1 MKHPSKMLVLSLGL
15 WAFSAGAQ
23 TVDMGPDTPGYRRF
37 MLYPHLEKGL
47 KAMAQG
53 DRSRALAEFEQ
64 ARQLAPN
71 NPIVAM
77 HLAEAYRRFGE
88 PARAEAVLNGLR
100 PRPPA
105 APSRPAVSAA
115 PVVPLALIAEETLT
129 APSAER
135 SATLAM
141 RKASQ
146 VTAGS
151 ARGAGRSRKRGVAQA
166 AKRPNK
172 ADAAYEWAD
181 RAYKTSARGDHEVA
195 ARAARHAV
203 ELAPDNLAYRSL
215 LVYELTLTDQFEA
228 ADAVASQLMAGT
240 VASEI
245 DTELAARQ
253 KLVRQHIAF
262 KNFEAAN
269 NAAAAG
275 QTEAALAFAR
285 QAVEYAP
292 DLMPYRLQWV
302 GLLLGAQ
309 KWPEAEQAASE
320 AIRETGPQA
329 DLLMLRAHALQRSNQ
344 GTMASGLGSSPTV
357 QNARRRAE
365 SAALPKVVCV
375 SHGFFPWCD
384 VLPAEAQPDP
394 AYAAADEAYK
404 AFGAQ
409 NHEMAVSKAREAL
422 QESPDNPQF
431 RVLLVNALLANGELA
446 QTEQEAS
453 DFLSTAADD
462 GEMLALRSR
471 VRYLMGT
478 PALAMADAEAA
489 LRGNHLSVSSEIDL
503 LLQLNRQQQ
512 ARERF
517 AVALRDGELASLPDV
532 EVAYLAVRVGD
543 DAAALD
549 AFDRAASKQALP
561 NTALQDAA
569 YAASRL
575 GRNVASV
582 VYFKQA
588 IDASDSGQ
596 TPLAPQP
603 LFNVRRSVADQTRK
617 GGVYGS
623 VTYRGIAA
631 SGLSLTP
638 GASNDTV
645 QAGLEA
651 YWRPLGYGDGRLLE
665 LYGGLSGTLSS
676 DIGLS
681 TGTSSAQG
689 SLGAR
694 VKPLADANLVLALE
708 RRLKMGS
715 STQDDWLARVGYSW
729 DRGLDLRVD
738 QPDWW
743 TSQVYAEAGRFI
755 ELKQTYATFEG
766 QVGRSFRMDQT
777 SPKLVV
783 FPHLVLGADRN
794 TGYAPGHENAV
805 GAGVGVSVRYWFN
818 EDHYTAPRSYLDAS
832 LQYRDQISGDERAK
846 GVFFRLTLSF

>member
-1 MKHPSKMLVLSLGL
+1 MKHPSTMLVLSLGL

-23 TVDMGPDTPGYRRF
+23 TVDMGDDTPGYRRF

-47 KAMAQG
+47 KAMEQG
-53 DRSRALAEFEQ
+53 NRNRALAEFEQ

-71 NPIVAM
+71 NPMVAM

-88 PARAEAVLNGLR
+88 PARAAAVLNGLR
-100 PRPPA
+100 PLSPIASP
-105 APSRPAVSAA
+105 RPAVPVA
-115 PVVPLALIAEETLT
+115 PVVPLALIVDETLNPP
-129 APSAER
+129 AGER
-135 SATLAM
+135 AATLTP

-146 VTAGS
+146 ATAG
-151 ARGAGRSRKRGVAQA
+151 GALGGSRARKRGVAQA
-166 AKRPNK
+166 KKRLDK
-172 ADAAYEWAD
+172 AESAYEWAD
-181 RAYKTSARGDHEVA
+181 RAYRASAQGNHEVA
-195 ARAARHAV
+195 ARAARRSV
-203 ELAPDNLAYRSL
+203 QLSPDNLAYRSL
-215 LVYELTLTDQFEA
+215 LVYELTLTDQFEE
-228 ADAVASQLMAGT
+228 ADAVASQLTAGT
-240 VASEI
+240 VASEL
-245 DTELAARQ
+245 DAELAARQ
-253 KLVRQHIAF
+253 KLVRQHMAF
-262 KNFEAAN
+262 RHFEAAN
-269 NAAAAG
+269 KAAALG
-275 QTEAALAFAR
+275 QTEAALAAAR

-292 DLMPYRLQWV
+292 DLLPYRLQWV
-302 GLLLGAQ
+302 SLLLGAQ
-309 KWPEAEQAASE
+309 KWADAEQAASD
-320 AIRETGPQA
+320 AIRETGPQP
-329 DLLMLRAHALQRSNQ
+329 DLLVLRDYALQRTNQ
-344 GTMASGLGSSPTV
+344 GRVESGLGSAPTV
-357 QNARRRAE
+357 QTARRRAQW
-365 SAALPKVVCV
+365 AAMPKVVCV
-375 SHGFFPWCD
+375 SHGFSPWCD
-384 VLPAEAQPDP
+384 VLPAETQPDP

-404 AFGAQ
+404 AFGVQ
-409 NHEMAVSKAREAL
+409 NHEMALRKAREAL

-431 RVLLVNALLANGELA
+431 RVLLVHALLANGDLV

-471 VRYLMGT
+471 VRYRMGT
-478 PALAMADAEAA
+478 LALAVEDAELA

-503 LLQLNRQQQ
+503 LLQLNRKQQ

-517 AVALRDGELASLPDV
+517 AVAQRDGELASLSDV

-543 DAAALD
+543 DAAALA

-569 YAASRL
+569 YTASRL
-575 GRNVASV
+575 GRNEASV

-603 LFNVRRSVADQTRK
+603 LFNIRRSVADQTRK

-681 TGTSSAQG
+681 TGAPSVQG
-689 SLGAR
+689 ALGAR

-743 TSQVYAEAGRFI
+743 TAQVYAEAGRFI
-755 ELKQTYATFEG
+755 ELKQNYATFEG
-766 QVGRSFRMDQT
+766 QVGRSFRVDQT

>member
-1 MKHPSKMLVLSLGL
+1 MLVFSLGL

-23 TVDMGPDTPGYRRF
+23 TVDMGADTPGYRRF

-71 NPIVAM
+71 NPMVAM

-88 PARAEAVLNGLR
+88 PARAEAVLNSLR

-115 PVVPLALIAEETLT
+115 PVVPLALIAEETLS
-129 APSAER
+129 APSVER
-135 SATLAM
+135 SAALAM

-146 VTAGS
+146 ATAGPV
-151 ARGAGRSRKRGVAQA
+151 RGAERARKRGVAQA
-166 AKRPNK
+166 AKRPGK
-172 ADAAYEWAD
+172 AGAAYEWAD
-181 RAYKTSARGDHEVA
+181 RAYKTSARGDHEGA
-195 ARAARHAV
+195 ARAARHALD
-203 ELAPDNLAYRSL
+203 LAPDNLAYRSL

-228 ADAVASQLMAGT
+228 ADAVASQAMAGT
-240 VASEI
+240 AASEL
-245 DTELAARQ
+245 DAELDAELAARQ

-262 KNFEAAN
+262 KYFEATN
-269 NAAAAG
+269 KAAAAG

-285 QAVEYAP
+285 QAVDYAP
-292 DLMPYRLQWV
+292 DLMPYRLQLV

-320 AIRETGPQA
+320 AIRETGSQP
-329 DLLMLRAHALQRSNQ
+329 DLLMLRAHALQHSNQ
-344 GTMASGLGSSPTV
+344 GTMASGLGRSPTV
-357 QNARRRAE
+357 QTARRRAE
-365 SAALPKVVCV
+365 PVALPKVACV

-404 AFGAQ
+404 ALGVQ
-409 NHEMAVSKAREAL
+409 NHEVALSKAREAV

-431 RVLLVNALLANGELA
+431 RVLLVKALLANGDLA

-471 VRYLMGT
+471 VRYRMGT
-478 PALAMADAEAA
+478 PALAMVDAEAA

-503 LLQLNRQQQ
+503 LLQLNRKQQ
-512 ARERF
+512 ARERL

-543 DAAALD
+543 DAAALA

-575 GRNVASV
+575 GRNEASV
-582 VYFKQA
+582 AYFKQA

-681 TGTSSAQG
+681 TGTSSVQG
-689 SLGAR
+689 ALGAR

-715 STQDDWLARVGYSW
+715 STQDDWLARIGYSW

-743 TSQVYAEAGRFI
+743 TAQVYAEAGRFI

-766 QVGRSFRMDQT
+766 QAGRSFRMDQT

-805 GAGVGVSVRYWFN
+805 GAGVGVSLRYWFN